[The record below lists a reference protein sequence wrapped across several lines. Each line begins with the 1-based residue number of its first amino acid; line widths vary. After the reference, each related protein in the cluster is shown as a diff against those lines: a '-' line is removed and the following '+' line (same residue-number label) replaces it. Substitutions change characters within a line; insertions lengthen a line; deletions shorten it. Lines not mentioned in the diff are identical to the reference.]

1 MGGAL
6 HDDRPLFRRLLG
18 SHPLPLLPG
27 GDLLEVLG
35 GTVVLSPS
43 QKSKLENVLKDAYPA
58 TFPLRLMLKDFG
70 LILDTA
76 MHSGTPMPMT
86 AAAQQV
92 CVAEFAKQSAVGRE
106 EDFSSVVRTMEQ
118 MAQV

>member
-1 MGGAL
+1 MLA
-6 HDDRPLFRRLLG
+6 
-18 SHPLPLLPG
+18 
-27 GDLLEVLG
+27 
-35 GTVVLSPS
+35 GTVVVSPS
-43 QKSKLENVLKDAYPA
+43 QKSKLENVLKNEYPA

-76 MHSGTPMPMT
+76 MHSATPMPIT

-92 CVAEFAKQSAVGRE
+92 CAAEFAKQSAAGRD
-106 EDFSSVVRTMEQ
+106 EDFSSVIRTMEH